1 MANTTVLGW
10 YNHGNIGDEAYKIV
24 FPKIFPSQS
33 FTFTDVL
40 PANCERVILGGGDVL
55 QKYFLEQLKKTKA
68 HKYAMSVNM
77 KCNEIAH
84 YIDIFESMLLRNICP
99 STDKVF
105 SVPDFAFALEPN
117 PAHGKE
123 LIKKIYAQ
131 NKAELYDQVIV
142 IVLNAYLCSDEAA
155 LARDHITFDKVCY
168 DLARIMDNTPASFLL
183 LPFGN
188 GFPHNDRLANSSLY
202 AKCKFWKK
210 NVILYNEL
218 SVQGTLDVIAA
229 ANMLIGTR
237 LHASI
242 FACIGGTPFIDLTH
256 HDKTRLFLESINKD
270 WGVNYW
276 NFNTERLK
284 VLMSDFLVNRQQH
297 EQDLLLVAKKNRQLL
312 LDLHTRI
319 KL

>member
-1 MANTTVLGW
+1 MNTTVLGW
-10 YNHGNIGDEAYKIV
+10 YNHGNIGDEAYKIA
-24 FPKIFPSQS
+24 FPKIFPNQK

-40 PANCERVILGGGDVL
+40 PNNCERVFLGGGDVL
-55 QKYFLEQLKKTKA
+55 QKYFLDQLKQTKA
-68 HKYAMSVNM
+68 PKYAMSINM
-77 KCNEIAH
+77 KCNETRH
-84 YIDIFESMLLRNICP
+84 YIDMFDKMFIRNICP
-99 STDKVF
+99 STDKLFPVA
-105 SVPDFAFALEPN
+105 DFAFVLEPN
-117 PAHGKE
+117 FERGKE
-123 LIKKIYAQ
+123 LIKKMFQ
-131 NKAELYDQVIV
+131 QHKAELYEKVIV
-142 IVLNAYLCSDEAA
+142 IVMNAYLCSDEAT

-168 DLARIMDNTPASFLL
+168 DLARIMDNTQASFLL

-188 GFPHNDRLANSSLY
+188 GFPHNDRLANSALY

-218 SVQGTLDVIAA
+218 SVQNTLDVVSA

-256 HDKTRLFLESINKD
+256 HDKTQLFLESINKD

-284 VLMSDFLVNRQQH
+284 ILMTDFLVN
-297 EQDLLLVAKKNRQLL
+297 EEKYKQDLLMTTKKNRELL
-312 LDLHTRI
+312 LNIPSRI